1 MGELSEIHA
10 GGKCP
15 VGEGRDSPAAV
26 TFTEPRR
33 LRDGSIDYDF
43 YKARTRRLR
52 HRFQVE
58 VKWLVARQVLRG
70 LIMLGQWI
78 ARRVVA
84 ERRRRGGG
92 GGGDTPNRAAS
103 ERVRTQGR
111 TSTLPN
117 VLRALPTPFC

>member
-10 GGKCP
+10 EGKCP
-15 VGEGRDSPAAV
+15 VREGRDCPAAV
-26 TFTEPRR
+26 AFSEPRR

-58 VKWLVARQVLRG
+58 VKWLAARQVLRG

-78 ARRVVA
+78 VRRA
-84 ERRRRGGG
+84 ASERRRRG

-111 TSTLPN
+111 TATLPN